1 MSCQLNNT
9 HGNLWTDY
17 QKIINRIT
25 VIWHEM
31 HDFIMTF
38 TLGLLLFSVLVNN
51 CAIHFPIKTPD
62 RVSRMFYFTTDLMQ
76 PVCEFYTPSTRRL
89 IRGNGPMN
97 QSSLLAMY
105 LSSLLLV
112 WLHKFILCYKV
123 SSRQSIVNKIF
134 FRHMTW
140 EWLTPLKNQLT
151 WRASFEGCVFYFAG
165 TCTGM

>member
-9 HGNLWTDY
+9 HENLGTDY
-17 QKIINRIT
+17 QKFINRIT

-38 TLGLLLFSVLVNN
+38 TLGLLLFSALVNN
-51 CAIHFPIKTPD
+51 FTIHFPIKTR
-62 RVSRMFYFTTDLMQ
+62 RVCRMFYFTTDLMQ
-76 PVCEFYTPSTRRL
+76 PVCKFYTPSTRWL

-112 WLHKFILCYKV
+112 WLHKFILYVTKLAVVKV
-123 SSRQSIVNKIF
+123 LWTKYF

-140 EWLTPLKNQLT
+140 GWLTPLKNQLT
-151 WRASFEGCVFYFAG
+151 WRASFEWCVF
-165 TCTGM
+165 

>member
-31 HDFIMTF
+31 HDSIMTF
-38 TLGLLLFSVLVNN
+38 TLGLLLFSALINN
-51 CAIHFPIKTPD
+51 CTIHFPIKTPAEYVC
-62 RVSRMFYFTTDLMQ
+62 RTFYFTTDLMQ
-76 PVCEFYTPSTRRL
+76 LVCKFYTLARWL
-89 IRGNGPMN
+89 IRGNGQMN

-105 LSSLLLV
+105 SSSLLLV
-112 WLHKFILCYKV
+112 WRHKFIWYVKKLSVVKV
-123 SSRQSIVNKIF
+123 SCTKDV
-134 FRHMTW
+134 FRHTTW

-151 WRASFEGCVFYFAG
+151 
-165 TCTGM
+165 